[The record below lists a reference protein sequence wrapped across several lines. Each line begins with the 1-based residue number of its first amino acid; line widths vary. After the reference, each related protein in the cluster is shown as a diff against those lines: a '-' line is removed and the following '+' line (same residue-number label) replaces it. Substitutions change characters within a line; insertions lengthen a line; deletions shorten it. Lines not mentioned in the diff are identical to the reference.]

1 MFKNLFGDELEK
13 NKDKT
18 AEELNIIFQSKF
30 PQDMIQDEFMMSLLT
45 SLSLRIERIAFA
57 LPKWKHVADFTVDLL
72 NKFFALELP
81 DDPTL
86 AANEAKIKYRREMLD
101 KMVYDLPKN
110 QEMRKYLSSLGYSES
125 LWEKD
130 VWLEVEVDDR
140 KNIEENF
147 KASLIGIY
155 GEYVDIYKTL
165 YPNSEKINID
175 GRDVSDPSHIEFN
188 FFYLIVHSSSSIVCL
203 PMTEKIRPLT
213 I

>member
-18 AEELNIIFQSKF
+18 AEELNTIFQSKF

-45 SLSLRIERIAFA
+45 SLSLRIERITFA

-72 NKFFALELP
+72 NKFFTLELP
-81 DDPTL
+81 DDAL
-86 AANEAKIKYRREMLD
+86 ATNEAKKYRREMLD

-130 VWLEVEVDDR
+130 VWLDVEVDDR

-175 GRDVSDPSHIEFN
+175 GRDVSDPG
-188 FFYLIVHSSSSIVCL
+188 
-203 PMTEKIRPLT
+203 R
-213 I
+213 